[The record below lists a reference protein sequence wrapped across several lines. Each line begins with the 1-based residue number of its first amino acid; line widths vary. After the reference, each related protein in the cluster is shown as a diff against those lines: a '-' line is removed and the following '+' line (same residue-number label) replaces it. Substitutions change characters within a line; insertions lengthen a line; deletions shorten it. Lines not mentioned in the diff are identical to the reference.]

1 MPEAAPQQREGITRQ
16 RDELCCSL
24 RVPEAWKGVK
34 KLGNL
39 ESDYEDSQAPLTTG
53 SCPQHETSQIPT
65 EGVCRDRGRERK
77 EEICWAEARNTA
89 QGGLPFTDVCGFVG
103 LTGTPR
109 QMNHWLK
116 GNS

>member
-1 MPEAAPQQREGITRQ
+1 MQQEGVPEAAPQQREGITRQ
-16 RDELCCSL
+16 RDELCCSPL
-24 RVPEAWKGVK
+24 VPEAGKGVK

-77 EEICWAEARNTA
+77 EEI
-89 QGGLPFTDVCGFVG
+89 
-103 LTGTPR
+103 
-109 QMNHWLK
+109 
-116 GNS
+116 